1 MNEESSVGEVTIRSR
16 STMTDHQI
24 LNDFDNENKIVI
36 VEKTL
41 CGPINFVAFL
51 KCGQQTYIKVQ
62 SYTRSLQN
70 GKVVVIEDETPPLSM
85 TCKKYYQYFKLCNTH
100 FDGLLMER
108 HKEKV
113 PFQITDNEGKEKCID
128 LREVV
133 LYAIDIP
140 LKLLSVD
147 LDHIFKESF
156 AMSHLFLP
164 GQKYCYYQFVSKPND
179 YVYLR
184 EVNLY

>member
-1 MNEESSVGEVTIRSR
+1 MSR
-16 STMTDHQI
+16 RLKHQI
-24 LNDFDNENKIVI
+24 LNDFDDENKIVI
-36 VEKTL
+36 VEEAL
-41 CGPINFVAFL
+41 RDPIDFVTFL
-51 KCGQQTYIKVQ
+51 KSGQQTYIKVQ

-113 PFQITDNEGKEKCID
+113 PFKIVDNEGKEKNID
-128 LREVV
+128 LREVI

-140 LKLLSVD
+140 LKLLSVP
-147 LDHIFKESF
+147 LDHMFKRSF
-156 AMSHLFLP
+156 AMSHLVLP
-164 GQKYCYYQFVSKPND
+164 GQKYCYYQFVSKHND

-184 EVNLY
+184 EANLY